1 VAQSGQKSSVPFIPC
16 LLENDISTTPSR
28 HVELALYADDT
39 GVMVVPPAG
48 AVLHLAGDIPQET
61 VG

>member
-1 VAQSGQKSSVPFIPC
+1 VAQFGRKFSVPFILC
-16 LLENDISTTPSR
+16 LLENDTSTTPSR

-48 AVLHLAGDIPQET
+48 VVLHLAGDMPQET